1 MRKFLLTLFA
11 VLTATFAMG
20 QKVTLDFTENSWGLP
35 EGSAAKAFETATFS
49 NGTYAVTLTA
59 SEDGGYYF
67 NAKDGYLM
75 LGKQGASLQF
85 PKFDF
90 AVGKI
95 VITGRAGASG
105 KTVMNIY
112 VGENEA
118 STATTGSVEPN
129 TYAIAEAY
137 QAAGTAYVLKV
148 ASAHNAQ
155 ITKIEVFQ
163 EGEEPGPQPQG
174 ENFEAALTDAKGNWT
189 YEDVVLP
196 EDLTYIWAQSSSYGM
211 KATAFA
217 NQTKYVS
224 ESYLVSPAIILKEG
238 SVLSFDHVSRYAA
251 EDPATQLTLWVR
263 ENGAANWAAQL
274 AIPTYSDGSNWTFV
288 GSGDIDLSAYAGKT
302 IQLGFRYTSSE
313 DFAATWEIK
322 NVKVTNA
329 KAAEEGPQL
338 IDPTNQPTAPY
349 TVAQAIEIIKNKDQ
363 YDMSK
368 EVYVKGQIVNIKS
381 IDVSQYVR
389 AQYWIADQVGGD
401 SIQVYNGYYLGG
413 ADFTAND
420 QIKVGD
426 EVVVL
431 GKLTLYNTTY
441 EIEQNNQIYSLNGKT
456 AEGEPTDPYAKV
468 EEISI
473 AKFLENADPDTM
485 YKLTGVVRN
494 LKNATYGNFDLCD
507 KDNEDVKIYIYGV
520 VKQDDL
526 ENNKIWSSLGVA
538 EGDVLTIVG
547 TYTTYNDA
555 PQIAKAVYIKH
566 EKGSEPVVS
575 IENTPETAYTATE
588 AVALIDAG
596 QGLSANVYVKGTISQ
611 VGIEK
616 NGEMTDLPGNS
627 YGNATYFITDGQTTL
642 EVYRGYYI
650 GNEKFTAEDQI
661 KVGDEVIVYGQLTKY
676 GETYEMNKN
685 NYIYSLNGV
694 TNGIGNIKVA
704 KSGAIFDLS
713 GRRVEK
719 AQKGI
724 YIVNGR
730 KFVK

>member
-67 NAKDGYLM
+67 NAKDKYLM

-251 EDPATQLTLWVR
+251 EDPSTQLTLWVR

-456 AEGEPTDPYAKV
+456 AEGEP
-468 EEISI
+468 
-473 AKFLENADPDTM
+473 
-485 YKLTGVVRN
+485 
-494 LKNATYGNFDLCD
+494 
-507 KDNEDVKIYIYGV
+507 
-520 VKQDDL
+520 
-526 ENNKIWSSLGVA
+526 
-538 EGDVLTIVG
+538 
-547 TYTTYNDA
+547 
-555 PQIAKAVYIKH
+555 
-566 EKGSEPVVS
+566 VVS

-676 GETYEMNKN
+676 NETYEMNKN

>member
-1 MRKFLLTLFA
+1 MRKNLLTLFA

-67 NAKDGYLM
+67 NAKDKYLM

-155 ITKIEVFQ
+155 ITKIEVYQ
-163 EGEEPGPQPQG
+163 VGEGPGPQPQD
-174 ENFEAALTDAKGNWT
+174 ENYEAALTDTKGNWT
-189 YEDVVLP
+189 FEDVTLP
-196 EDLTYIWAQSSSYGM
+196 EELTYIWQQSSSYGM
-211 KATAFA
+211 KATAYV
-217 NQTKYVS
+217 NGTGYVS
-224 ESYLVSPAIILKEG
+224 ESYLVSPAIILKEN
-238 SVLSFDHVSRYAA
+238 SVLTFDHVQRYAA
-251 EDPATQLTLWVR
+251 EDPSTQLTLWIR
-263 ENGAANWAAQL
+263 GEEEESWQYQL
-274 AIPTYSDGSNWTFV
+274 PIPNYSDGSSWTFV
-288 GSGDIDLSAYAGKT
+288 SSGDIDLSAYAGKT
-302 IQLGFRYTSSE
+302 IHLRFRYTSNE
-313 DFAATWEIK
+313 TNTATWEIK

-329 KAAEEGPQL
+329 KAAEAAPTL
-338 IDPTNQPTAPY
+338 KDPSNKPESAY
-349 TVAQAIEIIKNKDQ
+349 TIAQAIEIIKNKDQ

-368 EVYVKGQIVNIKS
+368 EVYTKGRIVNIKS
-381 IDVSQYVR
+381 IDVDKYVR
-389 AQYWIADQVGGD
+389 AQYWIADESCAD

-413 ADFTAND
+413 ADFTDNN

-426 EVVVL
+426 EVVVC

-441 EIEQNNQIYSLNGKT
+441 EIDQNNYIYSLNGKT
-456 AEGEPTDPYAKV
+456 AEGEETDPYAKV
-468 EEISI
+468 EAISI
-473 AKFLENADPDTM
+473 AKFLENADPDTQ

-526 ENNKIWSSLGVA
+526 ENNKIWGSLGVA

-650 GNEKFTAEDQI
+650 GNERFTAEDQI

-676 GETYEMNKN
+676 NETYEVNRN

-694 TNGIGNIKVA
+694 TNGIDNIEVA

>member
-67 NAKDGYLM
+67 NAKDKYLM

-238 SVLSFDHVSRYAA
+238 SVLTFDHVSRYAA

-274 AIPTYSDGSNWTFV
+274 TIPTYSDGSNWTFV

-329 KAAEEGPQL
+329 KAAEAAPTL
-338 IDPTNQPTAPY
+338 KDPTNQPTAPY

-456 AEGEPTDPYAKV
+456 AEGEP
-468 EEISI
+468 
-473 AKFLENADPDTM
+473 
-485 YKLTGVVRN
+485 
-494 LKNATYGNFDLCD
+494 
-507 KDNEDVKIYIYGV
+507 
-520 VKQDDL
+520 
-526 ENNKIWSSLGVA
+526 
-538 EGDVLTIVG
+538 
-547 TYTTYNDA
+547 
-555 PQIAKAVYIKH
+555 
-566 EKGSEPVVS
+566 VVS

-676 GETYEMNKN
+676 NETYEVNKN

>member
-1 MRKFLLTLFA
+1 M
-11 VLTATFAMG
+11 
-20 QKVTLDFTENSWGLP
+20 
-35 EGSAAKAFETATFS
+35 
-49 NGTYAVTLTA
+49 
-59 SEDGGYYF
+59 
-67 NAKDGYLM
+67 
-75 LGKQGASLQF
+75 
-85 PKFDF
+85 
-90 AVGKI
+90 
-95 VITGRAGASG
+95 
-105 KTVMNIY
+105 
-112 VGENEA
+112 
-118 STATTGSVEPN
+118 
-129 TYAIAEAY
+129 
-137 QAAGTAYVLKV
+137 
-148 ASAHNAQ
+148 
-155 ITKIEVFQ
+155 
-163 EGEEPGPQPQG
+163 
-174 ENFEAALTDAKGNWT
+174 
-189 YEDVVLP
+189 
-196 EDLTYIWAQSSSYGM
+196 
-211 KATAFA
+211 
-217 NQTKYVS
+217 
-224 ESYLVSPAIILKEG
+224 
-238 SVLSFDHVSRYAA
+238 
-251 EDPATQLTLWVR
+251 
-263 ENGAANWAAQL
+263 
-274 AIPTYSDGSNWTFV
+274 
-288 GSGDIDLSAYAGKT
+288 
-302 IQLGFRYTSSE
+302 
-313 DFAATWEIK
+313 
-322 NVKVTNA
+322 
-329 KAAEEGPQL
+329 
-338 IDPTNQPTAPY
+338 
-349 TVAQAIEIIKNKDQ
+349 
-363 YDMSK
+363 
-368 EVYVKGQIVNIKS
+368 
-381 IDVSQYVR
+381 
-389 AQYWIADQVGGD
+389 
-401 SIQVYNGYYLGG
+401 
-413 ADFTAND
+413 
-420 QIKVGD
+420 
-426 EVVVL
+426 
-431 GKLTLYNTTY
+431 
-441 EIEQNNQIYSLNGKT
+441 
-456 AEGEPTDPYAKV
+456 

-526 ENNKIWSSLGVA
+526 ENNKIWGSLGVV

-676 GETYEMNKN
+676 NETYEVNRN

-694 TNGIGNIKVA
+694 TNGIGNIEVA

>member
-67 NAKDGYLM
+67 NAKDKYLM

-189 YEDVVLP
+189 FEDVVLP

-263 ENGAANWAAQL
+263 ENGATNWVAQL

-456 AEGEPTDPYAKV
+456 AEGEP
-468 EEISI
+468 
-473 AKFLENADPDTM
+473 
-485 YKLTGVVRN
+485 
-494 LKNATYGNFDLCD
+494 
-507 KDNEDVKIYIYGV
+507 
-520 VKQDDL
+520 
-526 ENNKIWSSLGVA
+526 
-538 EGDVLTIVG
+538 
-547 TYTTYNDA
+547 
-555 PQIAKAVYIKH
+555 
-566 EKGSEPVVS
+566 VVS

-694 TNGIGNIKVA
+694 TDGIGNIKVA